1 MHLTIGS
8 TVYGNTYKL
17 GALQKNA
24 CDNKRMPVIT
34 KKVRDGCMLER
45 QQTKVAEDTRLAENT
60 RSVAIAR
67 QIQQEPVCIKSF

>member
-1 MHLTIGS
+1 MSEAFGYLSSLHIMHLTIGS

-34 KKVRDGCMLER
+34 KKVHDGCMLER
-45 QQTKVAEDTRLAENT
+45 Q
-60 RSVAIAR
+60 
-67 QIQQEPVCIKSF
+67 